1 MGNKDFLKRLEDIK
15 QAYFDAG
22 EEIGIQK
29 TWDALQLA
37 IRDIEPKRWGK
48 KKLARLYKRT
58 SYYMHY
64 FHEAFT
70 ISPEADVK
78 QEEQDAMLREI
89 WGKDTVP
96 HKDRY
101 PYQKEFSYKKSR
113 KEWR

>member
-1 MGNKDFLKRLEDIK
+1 MAKNDFQNRLEQMK

-22 EEIGIQK
+22 EEIGTQK
-29 TWDALQLA
+29 AWDAVQLA
-37 IRDIEPKRWGK
+37 LRDIEPKKWGK

-58 SYYMHY
+58 AYYKSY

-70 ISPEADVK
+70 SSPEADVK

-89 WGKDTVP
+89 WGKETVP

-101 PYQKEFSYKKSR
+101 PYCKEFSYKKGR

>member
-1 MGNKDFLKRLEDIK
+1 MAKNDFQDRLEQMK

-22 EEIGIQK
+22 EEIGTQK
-29 TWDALQLA
+29 VWDAVQLA
-37 IRDIEPKRWGK
+37 LRDIEPKKWGK

-58 SYYMHY
+58 AYYKSY

-70 ISPEADVK
+70 SSPEADVK

-89 WGKDTVP
+89 WGDETVP

-101 PYQKEFSYKKSR
+101 PYCKEFSYKKSR

>member
-1 MGNKDFLKRLEDIK
+1 MGNKDFLKRLEEIK

-22 EEIGIQK
+22 EQIGIQK
-29 TWDALQLA
+29 VWDALQLA

-58 SYYMHY
+58 SYYINY

-70 ISPEADVK
+70 MSPEADVK

-89 WGKDTVP
+89 WGKETVP

-101 PYQKEFSYKKSR
+101 PYQKEFNYKKGR

>member
-1 MGNKDFLKRLEDIK
+1 MAQNDFMKRIEKAK
-15 QAYFDAG
+15 QECFDAG
-22 EEIGIQK
+22 NEFGTQT

-37 IRDIEPKRWGK
+37 LRDIEPKKWGK
-48 KKLARLYKRT
+48 KKFAKLYERT
-58 SYYMHY
+58 KFYKSY

-70 ISPEADVK
+70 KSPLADVR

-89 WGKDTVP
+89 WGDEHVP

-101 PYQKEFSYKKSR
+101 PYQKEFSYKKGR

>member
-1 MGNKDFLKRLEDIK
+1 MGNKDFLARQAEMK

-22 EEIGIQK
+22 EEIGTQK
-29 TWDALQLA
+29 VWDAVQLA
-37 IRDIEPKRWGK
+37 LRDIEPNRWGRT
-48 KKLARLYKRT
+48 KLARLFDRT
-58 SYYMHY
+58 HYYLNY

-70 ISPEADVK
+70 MSAEADVK

-89 WGKDTVP
+89 WGEDTVP

-101 PYQKEFSYKKSR
+101 PYCKEFNYKKSR